1 MELGKTCA
9 CRQIGHNQMPNL
21 TACLPHSAAA
31 EAQCKRDIQDLRD
44 RKVHRLE
51 DRIRSMVWYG
61 CVQMVC
67 ARVHAWLFAAARKT
81 EQSRRHAADC
91 SVFVSAPP
99 RKLTTALLLS
109 PQQATFNPPTEWLVQ
124 IHANQDL
131 LKILKDKVCE
141 LYKNKFCV
149 L

>member
-67 ARVHAWLFAAARKT
+67 ARIHACALEYGREVLLAAARKT
-81 EQSRRHAADC
+81 EQSRCPAADC
-91 SVFVSAPP
+91 SVFVCTTEETDNRSLVVPSASNIQSTDRVACANTRQPGPP
-99 RKLTTALLLS
+99 EDTKRQGL
-109 PQQATFNPPTEWLVQ
+109 
-124 IHANQDL
+124 
-131 LKILKDKVCE
+131 
-141 LYKNKFCV
+141 
-149 L
+149 